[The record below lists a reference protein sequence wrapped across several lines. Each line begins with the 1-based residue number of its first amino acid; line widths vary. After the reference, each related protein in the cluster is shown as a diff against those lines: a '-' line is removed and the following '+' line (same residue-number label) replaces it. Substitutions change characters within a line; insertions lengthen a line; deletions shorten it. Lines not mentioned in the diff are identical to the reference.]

1 MKTTPQTI
9 LELPFDNS
17 YARLPGHFFVRLDP
31 TPVAAPKLIKLNVAL
46 AQQLGLDT
54 GELSSPEG
62 VNMLAGNLVPRG
74 AEPLAMAYAGHQ
86 FGSWVPQLGDGRA
99 ILLGEVIDRH
109 GTRFDIQ
116 LKGSGI
122 TPFSRSGDGRAWL
135 GPVLRE
141 YIVSEAM
148 AALGVP
154 TTRALAAISSGEIV
168 RREELIMPGAVLT
181 RVARSHIRIGTFQFF
196 SARKDVDA
204 LRQLTD
210 YVIARHYPA
219 ALDAP
224 IPCLAMLD
232 AIVGRQAALVA
243 RWQGIGFIHG
253 VMNTDNMSVAGETI
267 DYGPCAFMDTYHPAT
282 VFSSIDQ
289 MGRYAYQNQP
299 GIAQWNLAQL
309 AQTLLPL
316 IDEDVQTAVN
326 YAQAVIDSYPERF
339 EQAYLAGMRAKLGL
353 FEAHDGD
360 ITLVTN
366 LLDCMAKHKA
376 DFTLTFRRLSALFAT
391 NIDGNIAQDNPVRDL
406 FEDPKAFDMWAVAWR
421 QRLAQEASEDNK
433 RRTAMRNVNP
443 AFIPRNH
450 QVEAVIQAAVKD
462 EDFGPFEELVFVLA
476 KPYNDQPAY
485 QKYTIPPQPDEIVQQ
500 TFCGT

>member
-1 MKTTPQTI
+1 M

-17 YARLPGHFFVRLDP
+17 YARLPGQFFARLDP
-31 TPVAAPKLIKLNVAL
+31 TPVAAPKVIKLNVAL
-46 AQQLGLDT
+46 AQQLGFDADK
-54 GELSSPEG
+54 LSSPEG
-62 VNMLAGNLVPRG
+62 VGMFAGNLVPQG

-99 ILLGEVIDRH
+99 ILLGEVIDPN
-109 GTRFDIQ
+109 GVRFDVQ

-154 TTRALAAISSGEIV
+154 TTRALAAVSTGEIV
-168 RREELIMPGAVLT
+168 RRDGLMPGAILT
-181 RVARSHIRIGTFQFF
+181 RVARSHVRIGTFQFF

-204 LRQLTD
+204 LQELAD
-210 YVIARHYPA
+210 YIMKRHYPTA
-219 ALDAP
+219 SDAP
-224 IPCLAMLD
+224 IPSLAMLD
-232 AIVGRQAALVA
+232 EIVGRQASLVA
-243 RWQGIGFIHG
+243 HWQCIGFIHG

-282 VFSSIDQ
+282 VFSFIDQ
-289 MGRYAYQNQP
+289 QGRYAYQNQP
-299 GIAQWNLAQL
+299 RIAHWNLAQL
-309 AQTLLPL
+309 AQALLPL
-316 IDEDVQTAVN
+316 IDEDVETAIK
-326 YAQAVIDSYPERF
+326 YAQDVINSYLERF
-339 EQAYLAGMRAKLGL
+339 EQAYLTGMRAKLGL

-360 ITLVTN
+360 IALVTG
-366 LLDCMAKHKA
+366 LLDCMAKNMA
-376 DFTLTFRRLSALFAT
+376 DYTLTFRRLSELSVIKTEAS
-391 NIDGNIAQDNPVRDL
+391 IVQDHAVRDL
-406 FEDPKAFDMWAVAWR
+406 FEDPAAFDSWAVVWR
-421 QRLAQEASEDNK
+421 QRLTEEASEDSK
-433 RRTAMRNVNP
+433 RRTAMRKVNP

-450 QVEAVIQAAVKD
+450 LVEAVIQAAVKD
-462 EDFGPFEELVFVLA
+462 EDFEPFEELVTLLA

-485 QKYTIPPQPDEIVQQ
+485 QKYTIPPKPDEIVQQ